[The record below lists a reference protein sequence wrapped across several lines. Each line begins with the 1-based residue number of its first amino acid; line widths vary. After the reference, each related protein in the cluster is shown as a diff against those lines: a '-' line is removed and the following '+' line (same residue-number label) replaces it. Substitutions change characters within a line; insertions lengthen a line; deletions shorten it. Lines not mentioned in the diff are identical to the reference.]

1 VSRLTIRDVAERAG
15 VSVGTVS
22 NALNRPE
29 IVAEDTLA
37 RVRSAIDE
45 IGFVRNGVARQLR
58 GSRSAAV
65 GLVVLHLDP
74 FFTEVARGVEE
85 AATEVEHLVVLCS
98 SGGDLAREDR
108 HLRLLEEQ
116 RVAGVLMTPV
126 RKRAST
132 TFDAVRSRGT
142 PIVLVDR
149 KGRRSEGC
157 SVAVDDVE
165 GGHLAARHL
174 IALGH
179 RRIGLINGPRA
190 FTQCVD
196 RRTGFV
202 RALEGS
208 GLTLD
213 TKHEIEMDSMTMAA
227 GATAANRLLQQSK
240 APTAFF
246 CTNDLLALGAQR
258 ASLESGRRI
267 PDEVAIVGYDD
278 VPFARMAFVPLTSIR
293 QPAHDLG
300 YRAAQLLLEELS
312 GEPHRH
318 EQVTF
323 TPELVVRASTAG
335 ADAVP
340 ARAA

>member
-1 VSRLTIRDVAERAG
+1 VSRLTIRDVAARAG

-22 NALNRPE
+22 NALNSPE

-58 GSRSAAV
+58 GMRSPAV

-74 FFTEVARGVEE
+74 FFADVARGVED
-85 AATEVEHLVVLCS
+85 AATEIDHLVVLCS
-98 SGGDLAREDR
+98 SGGNRAREDR

-116 RVAGVLMTPV
+116 RVAGVVMSPA
-126 RKRAST
+126 RKRASAA
-132 TFDAVRSRGT
+132 FDALRGRGT

-149 KGRRSEGC
+149 KGRRGDGC

-165 GGHLAARHL
+165 GGHLAGRHL
-174 IALGH
+174 LELGH

-196 RRTGFV
+196 RRAGFI
-202 RALEGS
+202 RALEES

-227 GATAANRLLQQSK
+227 GATAANRLLQPPQ

-278 VPFARMAFVPLTSIR
+278 VPFAHMAFVPLTSIR
-293 QPAHDLG
+293 QPAYDLG

-312 GEPHRH
+312 GELHRH
-318 EQVTF
+318 EQVMF
-323 TPELVVRASTAG
+323 TPELVVRASTG
-335 ADAVP
+335 GDSVP

>member
-15 VSVGTVS
+15 VSVATVS

-58 GSRSAAV
+58 GFRSAAI

-74 FFTEVARGVEE
+74 FFAEVARGVED
-85 AATEVEHLVVLCS
+85 AATEVDHLVVLCS

-108 HLRLLEEQ
+108 HLRLLDEQ

-132 TFDAVRSRGT
+132 TFDAVRRRGT

-149 KGRRSEGC
+149 RSRRSDGC

-165 GGHLAARHL
+165 GGYLAARHL
-174 IALGH
+174 IGLGH
-179 RRIGLINGPRA
+179 SRIGLINGPRA

-196 RRTGFV
+196 RRAGFV
-202 RALEGS
+202 RALEES
-208 GLTLD
+208 GLALG

-227 GATAANRLLQQSK
+227 GATAANRLLQQPK

-246 CTNDLLALGAQR
+246 CANDLLALGAQR

-267 PDEVAIVGYDD
+267 PDDVAIVGYDD

-293 QPAHDLG
+293 QPAYDLG
-300 YRAAQLLLEELS
+300 HSAARLLLEELS
-312 GEPHRH
+312 GASHRH
-318 EQVTF
+318 EQVMF
-323 TPELVVRASTAG
+323 TPELVVRASTGGAG
-335 ADAVP
+335 TVP
-340 ARAA
+340 VRAA